1 MLRLEVEEE
10 GWWRDLVK
18 REISVFY
25 VNIKSIPTRNLC
37 MFLSY
42 FILGLM
48 RDYLGEGS
56 WVTASDSK
64 TNVAKVCKADI
75 TDSLQMVAMEIKDCA
90 EFNFAEIA
98 ELN

>member
-1 MLRLEVEEE
+1 
-10 GWWRDLVK
+10 
-18 REISVFY
+18 
-25 VNIKSIPTRNLC
+25 
-37 MFLSY
+37 
-42 FILGLM
+42 M

>member
-1 MLRLEVEEE
+1 MGSGGPSV
-10 GWWRDLVK
+10 VA
-18 REISVFY
+18 EI
-25 VNIKSIPTRNLC
+25 
-37 MFLSY
+37 
-42 FILGLM
+42 GGGGGG
-48 RDYLGEGS
+48 LGEGS